1 MSLTNLF
8 PVKNASLFLNVLL
21 TIAVAVLYYLH
32 FASPKAETVAATK
45 PAADANRKDIVYV
58 NVDSLLTKYDFFKDT
73 QKVLES
79 KRFQLE
85 NELATKGRNLQNKA
99 QFFQKQASEGRLTQE
114 QGRATEASL
123 QKEQQDILAYR
134 ERAAQNLAGEEA
146 EKNKLLYDQIYDYLK
161 SINAQNKYQF
171 VLGYTKGGGILFAN
185 PDADQTKAI
194 LDGLNKRYKEQ
205 QEKDAQATKK

>member
-1 MSLTNLF
+1 M
-8 PVKNASLFLNVLL
+8 KNASLILNVVL

-32 FASPKAETVAATK
+32 FKGPQSETAPVTSAPAEAKGKA
-45 PAADANRKDIVYV
+45 IVYV
-58 NVDSLLTKYDFFKDT
+58 NVDSLLNKYDFFKDT

-85 NELATKGRNLQNKA
+85 NDIASKGRNLQNKVA
-99 QFFQKQASEGRLTQE
+99 FFQQRAATMTQE

-134 ERAAQNLAGEEA
+134 DRAAQNLALEEQT
-146 EKNKLLYDQIYDYLK
+146 KNKELYDEIYNYLK
-161 SINAQNKYQF
+161 KINAQNKYEF

-185 PDADQTKAI
+185 PEADQTKTI
-194 LDGLNKRYKEQ
+194 LDGLNKEY
-205 QEKDAQATKK
+205 QARQTKK

>member
-1 MSLTNLF
+1 M
-8 PVKNASLFLNVLL
+8 KNASLILNVVL

-32 FASPKAETVAATK
+32 FKNPQPETAAVSGVPAEAKGKA
-45 PAADANRKDIVYV
+45 IVYV

-85 NELATKGRNLQNKA
+85 NDIAAKGRNLQNKVT
-99 QFFQKQASEGRLTQE
+99 FFQQRAATMTQE

-134 ERAAQNLAGEEA
+134 DRAAQNLALEEQT
-146 EKNKLLYDQIYDYLK
+146 KNKELYDQIYDYLK
-161 SINAQNKYQF
+161 KVNGQNKYEF
-171 VLGYTKGGGILFAN
+171 VLGYTKGGGILFAD
-185 PDADQTKAI
+185 PSGDRTQMV
-194 LDGLNKRYKEQ
+194 LDGLNKEYQSKQ
-205 QEKDAQATKK
+205 TKK

>member
-1 MSLTNLF
+1 M
-8 PVKNASLFLNVLL
+8 KNASLFFNVLL

-32 FASPKAETVAATK
+32 FAGSKTEVTTTAK
-45 PAADANRKDIVYV
+45 PTEAKGREIVYV

-85 NELATKGRNLQNKA
+85 NELSTKGRNLQNKA
-99 QFFQKQASEGRLTQE
+99 AFFQKQASEGRLTQE

-161 SINAQNKYQF
+161 GINAKNKYQF

-185 PDADQTKAI
+185 PDADQTKVI
-194 LDGLNKRYKEQ
+194 LDGLNEQYKQ
-205 QEKDAQATKK
+205 QQAKEAQTKKK

>member
-1 MSLTNLF
+1 M
-8 PVKNASLFLNVLL
+8 KNASLFLNVLL

-32 FASPKAETVAATK
+32 FAGPKTEAVVAAK
-45 PAADANRKDIVYV
+45 PADSKGKDIVYV

-85 NELATKGRNLQNKA
+85 NDLATKGRNLQNKA
-99 QFFQKQASEGRLTQE
+99 AFFQKQASEGRLTQE

-161 SINAQNKYQF
+161 GINAQNKYQF

-194 LDGLNKRYKEQ
+194 LDGLNKQYKEQ
-205 QEKDAQATKK
+205 QDKENAAKKK

>member
-1 MSLTNLF
+1 M
-8 PVKNASLFLNVLL
+8 KNASLILNVVL

-32 FASPKAETVAATK
+32 FNDRQPKTDAVAAK
-45 PAADANRKDIVYV
+45 PAEAKGRDIVYV
-58 NVDSLLTKYDFFKDT
+58 NVDSLLTRYEFFKDT

-85 NELATKGRNLQNKA
+85 NELASKGRNLQNKVA
-99 QFFQKQASEGRLTQE
+99 FFQQRAATMTQE

-134 ERAAQNLAGEEA
+134 EREAQGLALEEQT
-146 EKNKLLYDQIYDYLK
+146 KNRQLYDQIYDYLK
-161 SINAQNKYQF
+161 KVNAQNKYQF

-185 PDADQTKAI
+185 PSADQTKAI
-194 LDGLNKRYKEQ
+194 LDGLNKEYQ
-205 QEKDAQATKK
+205 QKQVKK

>member
-1 MSLTNLF
+1 LSLTNLF

-32 FASPKAETVAATK
+32 FASPKAETAVATK

-161 SINAQNKYQF
+161 GINAQNKYQF

>member
-1 MSLTNLF
+1 M
-8 PVKNASLFLNVLL
+8 KNASLILNVIL

-32 FASPKAETVAATK
+32 FKDRQPEAAPVAPVEAK
-45 PAADANRKDIVYV
+45 GKSIVYV
-58 NVDSLLTKYDFFKDT
+58 NVDSLLTKYEYFKDT

-85 NELATKGRNLQNKA
+85 NDLAAKGRNLQNKVA
-99 QFFQKQASEGRLTQE
+99 FFQQRAATMTQE

-134 ERAAQNLAGEEA
+134 ERAAQNLANEEQS
-146 EKNKLLYDQIYDYLK
+146 KNRELYDQIYDYLK
-161 SINAQNKYQF
+161 KINAQNKYEF

-185 PDADQTKAI
+185 PAADQTKAI
-194 LDGLNKRYKEQ
+194 LDGLNKEY
-205 QEKDAQATKK
+205 QAKQTPAKK

>member
-1 MSLTNLF
+1 
-8 PVKNASLFLNVLL
+8 VKNASLILNVVL

-32 FASPKAETVAATK
+32 FKGPQSESTPAISTPAEAKGKA
-45 PAADANRKDIVYV
+45 IVYV
-58 NVDSLLTKYDFFKDT
+58 NVDSLLNKYDFFKDT

-85 NELATKGRNLQNKA
+85 NDIASKGRNLQNKVA
-99 QFFQKQASEGRLTQE
+99 FFQQRAATMTQE

-134 ERAAQNLAGEEA
+134 DRAAQNLALEEQT
-146 EKNKLLYDQIYDYLK
+146 KNKELYDEIYNYLK
-161 SINAQNKYQF
+161 KINAQNKYEF

-185 PDADQTKAI
+185 PEADQTKAI
-194 LDGLNKRYKEQ
+194 LDGLNKEY
-205 QEKDAQATKK
+205 QARQTKK

>member
-1 MSLTNLF
+1 M
-8 PVKNASLFLNVLL
+8 KNASLILNVIL

-32 FASPKAETVAATK
+32 FKGPQSETAPSVNVPAEAK
-45 PAADANRKDIVYV
+45 GKSIVYV
-58 NVDSLLTKYDFFKDT
+58 NVDSLLNRYDYFKDT

-85 NELATKGRNLQNKA
+85 NDIASKGRNLQNKVA
-99 QFFQKQASEGRLTQE
+99 FFQQRAATMTQE

-134 ERAAQNLAGEEA
+134 DRAAQNLALEEQS
-146 EKNKLLYDQIYDYLK
+146 KNKDLYDEIYSYLK
-161 SINAQNKYQF
+161 KVNAQNKYEF

-185 PDADQTKAI
+185 PDADQTKVV
-194 LDGLNKRYKEQ
+194 LDGLNKEY
-205 QEKDAQATKK
+205 QAKQTKK

>member
-8 PVKNASLFLNVLL
+8 PVKNASLIMNVILA
-21 TIAVAVLYYLH
+21 IAVAVLYYLH
-32 FASPKAETVAATK
+32 FNDRQPVVAPMSAK
-45 PAADANRKDIVYV
+45 PAEAKGKTIVYV

-85 NELATKGRNLQNKA
+85 NELATKGRNLQNKVA
-99 QFFQKQASEGRLTQE
+99 FFQQRAPTMTQE

-134 ERAAQNLAGEEA
+134 ERAAQNLAAEEQT
-146 EKNKLLYDQIYDYLK
+146 KNKQLYDQIYDYLK
-161 SINAQNKYQF
+161 KVNAQNKYEF
-171 VLGYTKGGGILFAN
+171 VLGYTKGGGILFAD
-185 PDADQTKAI
+185 PSADQTKAI
-194 LDGLNKRYKEQ
+194 LDGLNKEYQPKTT
-205 QEKDAQATKK
+205 AKKK